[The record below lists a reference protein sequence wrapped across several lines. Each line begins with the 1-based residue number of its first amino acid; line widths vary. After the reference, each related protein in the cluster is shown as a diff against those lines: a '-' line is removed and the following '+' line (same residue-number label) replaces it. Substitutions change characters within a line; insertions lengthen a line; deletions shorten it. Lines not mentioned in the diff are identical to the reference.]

1 MKLLLG
7 SSGQLGSEFQ
17 RSLTLLSEIFACDKN
32 TVDFSDFDELKNLVR
47 DYRPDVI
54 VNAAAY
60 TNVDKAESDTEN
72 AEVVYKTT
80 DYYEPEYE
88 SYICWNNPQLNI
100 DWDIKGIQIL
110 SNKDK
115 KSELIH
121 NSEIFSY
128 LLIL

>member
-7 SSGQLGSEFQ
+7 SSGQLGWELQ
-17 RSLTLLSEIFACDKN
+17 RSLTPLGEIFSCDHN

-80 DYYEPEYE
+80 DYYGSEYE
-88 SYICWNNPQLNI
+88 CCICWNDPQLNI
-100 DWDIKGIQIL
+100 D
-110 SNKDK
+110 
-115 KSELIH
+115 
-121 NSEIFSY
+121 
-128 LLIL
+128 